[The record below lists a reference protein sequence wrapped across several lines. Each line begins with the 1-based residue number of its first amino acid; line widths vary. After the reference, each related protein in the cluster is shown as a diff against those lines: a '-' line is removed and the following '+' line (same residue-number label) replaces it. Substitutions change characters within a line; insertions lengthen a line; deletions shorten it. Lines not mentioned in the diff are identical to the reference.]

1 MGLLICLIFGIICAV
16 IASSKGR
23 TAIGWFFIGFF
34 FPILGLILV
43 CVLSNLEDTRQKEV
57 QMQNEQRRLREQLRQ
72 ERMKNDQFRNHTQ
85 TRLDKHD
92 DFLGMDT
99 RKIFDIEPT
108 PESEKLNEG
117 YTPLERNVWEDIPE
131 DEPLI

>member
-1 MGLLICLIFGIICAV
+1 MYLIIAIILGVICAL

-23 TAIGWFFIGFF
+23 NPFGWFVIGFLLG
-34 FPILGLILV
+34 IIGLIIA
-43 CVLSNLEDTRQKEV
+43 CVASNLEEAQQKEV
-57 QMQNEQRRLREQLRQ
+57 QMENEQRRLREQLRQ
-72 ERMKNDQFRNHTQ
+72 ERIKNDKFRNNTQ

-99 RKIFDIEPT
+99 RKIYDIEPT

-117 YTPLERNVWEDIPE
+117 YTPTERSVWEDVPE